1 MIGGSIKIG
10 CKYINQKE
18 DFTVKNELKF
28 EKLLEKSKNG
38 MIEITVTDTGIGI
51 KDEDLNK
58 LFNLFG
64 FLDSSK
70 EINT

>member
-10 CKYINQKE
+10 CKYINQKR

-28 EKLLEKSKNG
+28 EELLEKSKNG

-51 KDEDLNK
+51 KDED
-58 LFNLFG
+58 
-64 FLDSSK
+64 
-70 EINT
+70 